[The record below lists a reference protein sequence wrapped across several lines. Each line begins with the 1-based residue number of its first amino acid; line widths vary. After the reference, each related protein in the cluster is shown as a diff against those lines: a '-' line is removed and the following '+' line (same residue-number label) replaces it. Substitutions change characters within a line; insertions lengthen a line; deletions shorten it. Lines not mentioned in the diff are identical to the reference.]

1 MQSGDFAQT
10 ETCVRRA
17 IGDMPS
23 WVQLLPPREDVASY
37 YHAVDIFLSAS
48 RTEAFSYCLVEAA
61 YCTPMIISSDIP
73 GPRELQIEGMQLFPM
88 DDVSALCDTL
98 LAQLSLT
105 EEEKNSIRER
115 RKNIILCYNLN
126 DWCLQ
131 IIDWYNKVL
140 KY

>member
-1 MQSGDFAQT
+1 
-10 ETCVRRA
+10 
-17 IGDMPS
+17 
-23 WVQLLPPREDVASY
+23 
-37 YHAVDIFLSAS
+37 
-48 RTEAFSYCLVEAA
+48 
-61 YCTPMIISSDIP
+61 MIISSDIP